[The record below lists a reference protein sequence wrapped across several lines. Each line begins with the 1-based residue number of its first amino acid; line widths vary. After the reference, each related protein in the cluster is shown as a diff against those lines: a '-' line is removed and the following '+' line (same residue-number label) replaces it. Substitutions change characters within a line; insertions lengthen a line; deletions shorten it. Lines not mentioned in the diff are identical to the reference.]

1 MTSTQQN
8 CVKEVVD
15 DTKLGGSV
23 IIEEYQSSNSTLRTE
38 VIERD
43 KNQQYQVEAMHL
55 KTNEMIFLYMLG
67 VYQREVPY

>member
-15 DTKLGGSV
+15 DTKLRGSV
-23 IIEEYQSSNSTLRTE
+23 IVEEDQSSNSTLRTE

-43 KNQQYQVEAMHL
+43 KNQQYQVEAMHF
-55 KTNEMIFLYMLG
+55 NEKCFLNMLG

>member
-55 KTNEMIFLYMLG
+55 KTNEIFLYMLG